1 MEYRSPAGGCIK
13 QNGDLFVGHG
23 YCCCPSGWFVNGSS
37 IQPCSSIVRVNWCAL
52 PWCNR
57 AGVYVCARLH
67 REGRGFETLS
77 AHHAAAIVF
86 LISGGSCSVAALQH
100 FAANWALAR
109 HGHEL
114 TMKL

>member
-1 MEYRSPAGGCIK
+1 MNHPARASTVHPAFFARIVQGK
-13 QNGDLFVGHG
+13 TVFHHG
-23 YCCCPSGWFVNGSS
+23 A
-37 IQPCSSIVRVNWCAL
+37 R
-52 PWCNR
+52 R
-57 AGVYVCARLH
+57 RDARLH

-77 AHHAAAIVF
+77 AHHAAAIVS

>member
-1 MEYRSPAGGCIK
+1 MKLSERLHWFNMNHPARASTVHPAFFAKI
-13 QNGDLFVGHG
+13 VHG
-23 YCCCPSGWFVNGSS
+23 A
-37 IQPCSSIVRVNWCAL
+37 R
-52 PWCNR
+52 R
-57 AGVYVCARLH
+57 RDARLH

-86 LISGGSCSVAALQH
+86 QISGGSCSVAALQH